1 MLLALFLLDNI
12 LFLDVITTRAD
23 IFTAR
28 FSLHVAECADQN
40 VLTITMKRREV
51 EKYFWKGL
59 ACQMIIKRS
68 IKIKMFHCP

>member
-1 MLLALFLLDNI
+1 MLLALFLLDKI
-12 LFLDVITTRAD
+12 LFLDVITTRTD

-28 FSLHVAECADQN
+28 FAECADQN
-40 VLTITMKRREV
+40 VLTITMKRREL